1 MAESDAS
8 VVNVYAS
15 DTMLYWDQEMTQ
27 PITQTLYQRE
37 GESTLYMDHDFT
49 TALQI
54 VPPVSVS
61 ETDENTTAELPQNQG
76 FTRDQTL
83 FLIDLMRQHL
93 MKDDSELPRN
103 LAELNSR
110 IKMSR
115 GKKRSFWQEIA
126 AKLQSQFNQHFDV
139 DKVSRKWTT
148 LEDAYKKAVDNN
160 ASTGKAPTKFQ
171 FFKEMGELIGGH
183 HDVDF
188 PVIGTAKGVTV
199 RRPEAFKQPLM
210 FGNSSTEEELSSPSI
225 AHSSDSESAGPSTLS
240 PPHTSALARK
250 RKRREDITQVMSRVI
265 KECEEATQRRH
276 EEIMGEI
283 KTTNALF
290 KQMLQQS
297 HEQQ

>member
-1 MAESDAS
+1 
-8 VVNVYAS
+8 
-15 DTMLYWDQEMTQ
+15 
-27 PITQTLYQRE
+27 
-37 GESTLYMDHDFT
+37 MDHDFT

-148 LEDAYKKAVDNN
+148 LEDAYKKAVDKY

>member
-1 MAESDAS
+1 
-8 VVNVYAS
+8 
-15 DTMLYWDQEMTQ
+15 MTQ

-49 TALQI
+49 IALQI

-61 ETDENTTAELPQNQG
+61 KADENTTAELPQNQG

-93 MKDDSELPRN
+93 MKDDNELPRN

-126 AKLQSQFNQHFDV
+126 VKLTSQFNQNFDV

-148 LEDAYKKAVDNN
+148 LEDGYKKAVDNN
-160 ASTGKAPTKFQ
+160 ASTGKGPTKFQ
-171 FFKEMGELIGGH
+171 FLKEMLELIGGH

-188 PVIGTAKGVTV
+188 PVIGTAKGFTV
-199 RRPEAFKQPLM
+199 RRPEAIKQPLTI
-210 FGNSSTEEELSSPSI
+210 GNSSTEKI
-225 AHSSDSESAGPSTLS
+225 Q
-240 PPHTSALARK
+240 K
-250 RKRREDITQVMSRVI
+250 IYVQI
-265 KECEEATQRRH
+265 
-276 EEIMGEI
+276 I
-283 KTTNALF
+283 
-290 KQMLQQS
+290 
-297 HEQQ
+297 